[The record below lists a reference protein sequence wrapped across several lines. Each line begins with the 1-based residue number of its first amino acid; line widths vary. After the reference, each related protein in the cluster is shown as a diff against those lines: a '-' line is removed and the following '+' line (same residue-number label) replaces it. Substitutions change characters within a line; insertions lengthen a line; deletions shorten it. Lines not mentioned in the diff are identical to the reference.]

1 MDSNYYDP
9 DDINSDAQEK
19 AEELE
24 SEGNA
29 FADQREIRD
38 LSKAIADEKV
48 RKKSDQDDR

>member
-1 MDSNYYDP
+1 MHSNYYDP

-19 AEELE
+19 EEELE

-38 LSKAIADEKV
+38 LSKAIAYDKMS
-48 RKKSDQDDR
+48 KKLDQDDG